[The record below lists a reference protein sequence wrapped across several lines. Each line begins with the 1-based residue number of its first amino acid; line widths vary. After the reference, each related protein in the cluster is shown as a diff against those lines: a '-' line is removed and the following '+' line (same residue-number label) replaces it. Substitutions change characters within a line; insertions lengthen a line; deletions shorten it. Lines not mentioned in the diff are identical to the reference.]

1 MSYKHEAR
9 KAQHEKMERMGLRK
23 EHKKSTFS
31 DTEPYDGVPQ
41 LDSGNAGQRP
51 KTPSKFK
58 RGGKVAEAEGMEAKH
73 HLGHKPRKASG
84 GLLSSNPQQR
94 KKIVA
99 ALASRKKREGL
110 ASAPPK
116 GLKQDLGLAGAT
128 GMFHK
133 KGGKVDSWEGSKADE
148 AQDKKLAKKHHMSM
162 KEWEASSMD
171 KKHDRQHSPKG
182 LKHGG
187 RMKKND
193 GGEITNDGMKNE
205 FQPEVSTQNIAPKK
219 QMYEVY
225 DGHTGN
231 IVGTYG
237 SLRTASR
244 AVDRRD
250 NEYGG
255 YRYRKRPINKDDGG
269 GITDF
274 LNSKEYQVGQSQRYP
289 SMEDRKTIT
298 PRMFGE
304 NAYVPENMEDRMG
317 SKSPLRLY
325 PLPLGQIP
333 SQSNAGTGDV
343 SPAMANR
350 MKRIMDAQSAQA
362 RADNALESQ
371 KRAFGVTGQKK
382 GGRIMRKSGGAAKP
396 KGTNVIINLSTDGGQ
411 ARPPMPIGM
420 PPVAPPVPP
429 MPMVPPAMPPG
440 GAPGMGAPAGAGPGM
455 GAMAGPPGG
464 APVPPMRKAGGRIN
478 QSFPKYQETNF
489 GSGSGLGRL
498 EKRKWPPA
506 KG

>member
-23 EHKKSTFS
+23 EHKKPTFS

-187 RMKKND
+187 RMKK
-193 GGEITNDGMKNE
+193 
-205 FQPEVSTQNIAPKK
+205 
-219 QMYEVY
+219 
-225 DGHTGN
+225 
-231 IVGTYG
+231 
-237 SLRTASR
+237 
-244 AVDRRD
+244 
-250 NEYGG
+250 
-255 YRYRKRPINKDDGG
+255 DDGG

-274 LNSKEYQVGQSQRYP
+274 LNSKEYQAGQSKRYP
-289 SMEDRKTIT
+289 TS
-298 PRMFGE
+298 
-304 NAYVPENMEDRMG
+304 EDRMG
-317 SKSPLRLY
+317 ATAAKSP
-325 PLPLGQIP
+325 
-333 SQSNAGTGDV
+333 SVGDV

-411 ARPPMPIGM
+411 ARPFMPIGM
-420 PPVAPPVPP
+420 PPVAPSVPP

-455 GAMAGPPGG
+455 GAMAGLPGG